1 MKKKLALVL
10 APLLAM
16 GMLVGCGGN
25 TTNTSATAGQEVTQG
40 SDKSQEAE
48 AATEE
53 VAKALVFAQGAEP
66 RGLDPAYVD
75 DGESSKVIVNVYE
88 GLLAYAKDST
98 EVEPCLAESWGIS
111 EDGLTYTFKLRQGV
125 KFHDGTDFNAE
136 AVKYNIDRQLPPLRQ
151 EDMPYASFVYADVKD
166 VEVID
171 EFTVQIN
178 LTKKNTA
185 FLANLAM
192 SLAAPIVSPAALEAN
207 DGNCNQNPVGTG
219 PYKFV
224 EWNAS
229 EDIVLVRNDEYWG
242 EPAKTE
248 NIVFKF
254 IPDNSARIVA
264 LKSGEVDMID
274 GIDSTGVE
282 QIKADGNEV
291 YNLPGMNL
299 NYLAYN
305 TTRTPFDNVAVRT
318 ALSKAVN
325 VPELVSALYG
335 EYADVATTILPSFI
349 PGYSADVKQ
358 AQYNPEE
365 AKAELAAAGFTGP
378 IKMIVYNNPRPYNAR
393 NKALAESIQS
403 YWNKIGVEVTIE
415 DYDWTTY
422 KDKVIA
428 GDYDVCFYGWVG
440 DNGDPDNFLNL
451 LCDQTPSMNVSRF
464 NDETYNAMIAKGT
477 STDNG
482 AERNAV
488 YAEAEQYIADLA
500 VWLPISH
507 ANNLSAYSPAVQN
520 YSYHPTGN
528 IFFKEMYKA
537 VK

>member
-1 MKKKLALVL
+1 MKKKLALVI
-10 APLLAM
+10 APLLAVT
-16 GMLVGCGGN
+16 MLVGCGGN
-25 TTNTSATAGQEVTQG
+25 SSSQAG
-40 SDKSQEAE
+40 DKPAASAE
-48 AATEE
+48 AGTAADANIADT
-53 VAKALVFAQGAEP
+53 LVFAQGAEP
-66 RGLDPAYVD
+66 RGLDPAFVD

-98 EVEPCLAESWGIS
+98 ELEPCLAESWEVS
-111 EDGLTYTFKLRQGV
+111 EDGLSYTFKLRQGV

-136 AVKYNIDRQLPPLRQ
+136 AVKVNIDRQLPPQRL

-166 VEVID
+166 VVVVD
-171 EFTVQIN
+171 DYTVQIN

-192 SLAAPIVSPAALEAN
+192 SLAAPIASPTALEAN
-207 DGNCNQNPVGTG
+207 GGNLNESPVGTG

-224 EWNAS
+224 EWNPS
-229 EDIVLVRNDEYWG
+229 EDIVLTRNDEYWR
-242 EPAKTE
+242 EPAKTK

-274 GIDSTGVE
+274 GIDSTGVD
-282 QIKADGNEV
+282 QIKADGNEL
-291 YNLPGMNL
+291 YNVSGMNI
-299 NYLAYN
+299 NYMAYN
-305 TTRTPFDNVAVRT
+305 TTRAPFDNVAVRT

-325 VPELVSALYG
+325 VPELVTALYG
-335 EYADVATTILPSFI
+335 DYAELATTILPTFM

-358 AQYNPEE
+358 VEYDPEA
-365 AKAELAAAGFTGP
+365 AKAELAAAGFNQP

-403 YWNKIGVEVTIE
+403 YWSKVGVEVTIE

-428 GDYDVCFYGWVG
+428 GDYDVCFYGWIG

-451 LCDQTPSMNVSRF
+451 LCDQSPAMNVAKL
-464 NDETYNAMIAKGT
+464 NDAKLQAMIAEGT
-477 STDNG
+477 STEKGD
-482 AERNAV
+482 ARNAI
-488 YAEAEQYIADLA
+488 YTEAEKYIASLA

-507 ANNLSAYSPAVQN
+507 ANSLSAYSPAVQN

-528 IFFKEMYKA
+528 IFFREMYKN
-537 VK
+537 K

>member
-1 MKKKLALVL
+1 MKKKLALVIAPIL
-10 APLLAM
+10 ALS
-16 GMLVGCGGN
+16 MLVGCGSKE
-25 TTNTSATAGQEVTQG
+25 TTSSTST
-40 SDKSQEAE
+40 EAVE
-48 AATEE
+48 KTESGEE
-53 VAKALVFAQGAEP
+53 VADTLVFAQGAEP

-98 EVEPCLAESWGIS
+98 ELEPCLAESWEIS
-111 EDGLTYTFKLRQGV
+111 EDGLNYTFKLRQGV

-136 AVKYNIDRQLPPLRQ
+136 AVKINIDRQLPPQRT

-166 VEVID
+166 VEVVD
-171 EFTVQIN
+171 DYTVKIN

-207 DGNCNQNPVGTG
+207 NGNVNQSPVGTG

-224 EWNAS
+224 AWSPS
-229 EDIVLVRNDEYWG
+229 EDIVIERNEDYWG
-242 EPAKTE
+242 EKAKTK

-274 GIDSTGVE
+274 GIDSTGVD

-291 YNLPGMNL
+291 YNLSGMNI

-305 TTRTPFDNVAVRT
+305 TTRAPFDDVKVRT

-325 VPELVSALYG
+325 VPELVTALYG
-335 EYADVATTILPSFI
+335 EYAETATTILPTFM
-349 PGYSADVKQ
+349 PGYSKDVKQ
-358 AQYNPEE
+358 VEYNPEA
-365 AKAELAAAGFTGP
+365 AKAELESAGFTGP
-378 IKMIVYNNPRPYNAR
+378 VKMIVYNNPRPYNAR
-393 NKALAESIQS
+393 NKALAESIQA
-403 YWNKIGVEVTIE
+403 YWSKIGVEATIE

-422 KDKVIA
+422 KDKVVA

-451 LCDQTPSMNVSRF
+451 LCDQNVSMNVSRL
-464 NDETYNAMIAKGT
+464 NDAAYNEIIAEGT
-477 STDNG
+477 STEKG
-482 AERNAV
+482 PERDAV
-488 YAEAEQYIADLA
+488 YAKAEQYIADLA

-528 IFFKEMYKA
+528 IFFKDMYKA
-537 VK
+537 K

>member
-1 MKKKLALVL
+1 MKKKLALVI
-10 APLLAM
+10 APLLAVS
-16 GMLVGCGGN
+16 MLVGCGSKGAS
-25 TTNTSATAGQEVTQG
+25 TSATTSTQAGAA
-40 SDKSQEAE
+40 AE
-48 AATEE
+48 DAG
-53 VAKALVFAQGAEP
+53 VAETLVFAQGAEP
-66 RGLDPAYVD
+66 RGLDPAFVD

-88 GLLAYAKDST
+88 GLLEYEKDST
-98 EVEPCLAESWGIS
+98 EVLPCLAESWEIS
-111 EDGLTYTFKLRQGV
+111 EDGLSYTFKLKQGV
-125 KFHDGTDFNAE
+125 KFHDGTDFNAD
-136 AVKYNIDRQLPPLRQ
+136 AVKVNIDRQLPPLRQ
-151 EDMPYASFVYADVKD
+151 EDMPYASFVFADVKD
-166 VEVID
+166 VVVED
-171 EFTVQIN
+171 EYTVTIN

-192 SLAAPIVSPAALEAN
+192 SLAAPMVSPTALEAN

-224 EWNAS
+224 EWNPS
-229 EDIVLVRNDEYWG
+229 EDIILTRNDEYWG
-242 EPAKTE
+242 DAAKTK

-291 YNLPGMNL
+291 YNLSGMNI

-305 TTRTPFDNVAVRT
+305 VARASFDDVKVRT

-325 VPELVSALYG
+325 VPELVTALYG
-335 EYADVATTILPSFI
+335 DYAEVATTILPSFI
-349 PGYSADVKQ
+349 PGYSTDVKQ
-358 AQYNPEE
+358 VAYDPEA

-393 NKALAESIQS
+393 NKALAESIQA
-403 YWNKIGVEVTIE
+403 YWGKVGVEVTIE

-422 KDKVIA
+422 KDKTIA
-428 GDYDVCFYGWVG
+428 GDYDVCFYGWIG

-451 LCDQTPSMNVSRF
+451 LVDQNPSMNVARV
-464 NDETYNAMIAKGT
+464 NDAKLKEMIAKGT
-477 STDNG
+477 DTEKG
-482 AERNAV
+482 PERDAI

-537 VK
+537 K

>member
-1 MKKKLALVL
+1 MKKKLALVI
-10 APLLAM
+10 APLLAVS
-16 GMLVGCGGN
+16 MLVGCGSK
-25 TTNTSATAGQEVTQG
+25 TTDTSGT
-40 SDKSQEAE
+40 
-48 AATEE
+48 AATEAGA
-53 VAKALVFAQGAEP
+53 VAEDAGVAETLVFAQGAEP
-66 RGLDPAYVD
+66 RGLDPAFVD

-88 GLLAYAKDST
+88 GLLAYEKDST
-98 EVEPCLAESWGIS
+98 EVVPCLAESWEIS
-111 EDGLTYTFKLRQGV
+111 EDGLSYTFKLRQGV
-125 KFHDGTDFNAE
+125 KFHDGTDFNAD
-136 AVKYNIDRQLPPLRQ
+136 AVKFNIDRQLPPLRQ
-151 EDMPYASFVYADVKD
+151 EDMPYASFVFADVKD
-166 VEVID
+166 VVVVD
-171 EFTVQIN
+171 EYTVTIN

-192 SLAAPIVSPAALEAN
+192 SLAAPMVSPTALEAN
-207 DGNCNQNPVGTG
+207 NGNVNQNPVGTG

-224 EWNAS
+224 EWNPS
-229 EDIVLVRNDEYWG
+229 EDIILTRNDEYWG
-242 EPAKTE
+242 DAAKTK

-291 YNLPGMNL
+291 YNISGMNI

-305 TTRTPFDNVAVRT
+305 TTRSPFDDVKVRT

-325 VPELVSALYG
+325 VPELVTALYG
-335 EYADVATTILPSFI
+335 EYAEVATTILPSFI

-358 AQYNPEE
+358 AAYDPEA
-365 AKAELAAAGFTGP
+365 AKAELAAVGFTGP

-393 NKALAESIQS
+393 NKALAESIQA
-403 YWNKIGVEVTIE
+403 YWGKVGVDVVIE

-428 GDYDVCFYGWVG
+428 GDYDVCFYGWIG

-451 LCDQTPSMNVSRF
+451 LVDQNPSMNVAKV
-464 NDETYNAMIAKGT
+464 NDAKLQEMIAKGT
-477 STDNG
+477 STEKGVD
-482 AERNAV
+482 RDMI
-488 YAEAEQYIADLA
+488 YAQAEQYIADLA

-507 ANNLSAYSPAVQN
+507 ANNLSAYAPAVQN
-520 YSYHPTGN
+520 YYYHPTGN

-537 VK
+537 K

>member
-1 MKKKLALVL
+1 MKRKLALVA
-10 APLLAM
+10 APLLALS
-16 GMLVGCGGN
+16 MLAGCGSGGDS
-25 TTNTSATAGQEVTQG
+25 TQTATQ
-40 SDKSQEAE
+40 SSSS
-48 AATEE
+48 AATESSTTE
-53 VAKALVFAQGAEP
+53 TTGDAAVADSLVFAQGAEP

-88 GLLAYAKDST
+88 GLLAYDDDST
-98 EVEPCLAESWGIS
+98 ELKPCLAESWEVS
-111 EDGLTYTFKLRQGV
+111 EDGLSYTFALRQGV
-125 KFHDGTDFNAE
+125 KFHDGTDFNAD

-166 VEVID
+166 VEVVD
-171 EFTVQIN
+171 EYTVRIN

-185 FLANLAM
+185 FLSNLAM
-192 SLAAPIVSPAALEAN
+192 SLAAPIVSPAAIEEN
-207 DGNCNQNPVGTG
+207 NGNCNQSPVGTG

-224 EWNAS
+224 EWNPS
-229 EDIVLVRNDEYWG
+229 EDIILTRNDEYWD
-242 EPAKTE
+242 EPAKTK

-274 GIDSTGVE
+274 GIDSTGVD

-291 YNLPGMNL
+291 YNLPGMNI
-299 NYLAYN
+299 NYMAYN
-305 TTRTPFDNVAVRT
+305 TTRAPFDDVKVRA

-325 VPELVSALYG
+325 VPELVTALYG
-335 EYADVATTILPSFI
+335 EYAEAATTILPSFI

-358 AQYNPEE
+358 VAYDADA
-365 AKAELAAAGFTGP
+365 AKAELEAAGFTGP

-403 YWNKIGVEVTIE
+403 YWSKVGVEVTIE

-428 GDYDVCFYGWVG
+428 GDYDVCFYGWIG

-451 LCDQTPSMNVSRF
+451 LCDQNPSMNVARLNDPVF
-464 NDETYNAMIAKGT
+464 NEMIAEGT
-477 STDNG
+477 STEKG
-482 AERNAV
+482 AERDKL
-488 YAEAEQYIADLA
+488 YADAEQYLADLA

-507 ANNLSAYSPAVQN
+507 ANNLSAYTPAVQN

-528 IFFKEMYKA
+528 IFFKKMYKA
-537 VK
+537 A

>member
-1 MKKKLALVL
+1 MKKKLALVI

-16 GMLVGCGGN
+16 SMLIGCGSKVVD
-25 TTNTSATAGQEVTQG
+25 TSQAAST
-40 SDKSQEAE
+40 EA
-48 AATEE
+48 
-53 VAKALVFAQGAEP
+53 VAETLVFAQGAEP
-66 RGLDPAYVD
+66 RGLDPALVD
-75 DGESSKVIVNVYE
+75 DGESSKVIVNIYE

-98 EVEPCLAESWGIS
+98 EVMPSLAESWEIS
-111 EDGLTYTFKLRQGV
+111 EDGLSYTFKLREGV

-136 AVKYNIDRQLPPLRQ
+136 AVKFNIDRQLPPQRQ
-151 EDMPYASFVYADVKD
+151 EDMPYASFVFADVKD
-166 VEVID
+166 VAVVD
-171 EFTVQIN
+171 EHTVQIN
-178 LTKKNTA
+178 LIKKNTA

-192 SLAAPIVSPAALEAN
+192 SMAAPIVSPAALEAN

-224 EWNAS
+224 EWNPS
-229 EDIVLVRNDEYWG
+229 EDIILTRNDEYWG
-242 EPAKTE
+242 EVAKTK

-291 YNLPGMNL
+291 YNLSGMNI

-305 TTRTPFDNVAVRT
+305 VARARFDDVKVRT

-325 VPELVSALYG
+325 VPELVTALYG
-335 EYADVATTILPSFI
+335 EYAEVATTILPSFI
-349 PGYSADVKQ
+349 PGYSKEVKQ
-358 AQYNPEE
+358 VAYDPEA
-365 AKAELAAAGFTGP
+365 AKAGLQAAGFTGP

-403 YWNKIGVEVTIE
+403 YWSKVGVEVIIE

-428 GDYDVCFYGWVG
+428 GDYDVCFYGWIG

-451 LCDQTPSMNVSRF
+451 LCDQNPAMNVSKL
-464 NDETYNAMIAKGT
+464 NDAKLQEMVATGT
-477 STDNG
+477 STEKGEGRD
-482 AERNAV
+482 AI

-507 ANNLSAYSPAVQN
+507 ANNLSAYAPTVQN

-528 IFFKEMYKA
+528 IFLKEMYKA
-537 VK
+537 K

>member
-1 MKKKLALVL
+1 MKKKLALVI
-10 APLLAM
+10 APLLAVT
-16 GMLVGCGGN
+16 MLVGCGGN
-25 TTNTSATAGQEVTQG
+25 SSSQAG
-40 SDKSQEAE
+40 DKPAASAE
-48 AATEE
+48 AGTAADANIADT
-53 VAKALVFAQGAEP
+53 LVFAQGAEP
-66 RGLDPAYVD
+66 RGLDPAFVD

-98 EVEPCLAESWGIS
+98 ELEPCLAESWEVS
-111 EDGLTYTFKLRQGV
+111 EDGLSYTFKLRQGV
-125 KFHDGTDFNAE
+125 KFHDGTDFNAD
-136 AVKYNIDRQLPPLRQ
+136 AVKVNIDRQLPPQRQ

-166 VEVID
+166 VVVVD
-171 EFTVQIN
+171 EYTVQIN

-192 SLAAPIVSPAALEAN
+192 SLAAPIASPTALEAN
-207 DGNCNQNPVGTG
+207 GGNLNESPVGTG

-224 EWNAS
+224 EWNPS
-229 EDIVLVRNDEYWG
+229 EDIILTRNDEYWR
-242 EPAKTE
+242 EPAKTK

-274 GIDSTGVE
+274 GIDSTGVD
-282 QIKADGNEV
+282 QIKADGNEL
-291 YNLPGMNL
+291 YNVSGMNI
-299 NYLAYN
+299 NYMAYN
-305 TTRTPFDNVAVRT
+305 TTRAPFDNVAVRT

-325 VPELVSALYG
+325 VPELVTALYG
-335 EYADVATTILPSFI
+335 DYAELATTILPTFM

-358 AQYNPEE
+358 VEYDPEA
-365 AKAELAAAGFTGP
+365 AKAELAAAGFNQP

-403 YWNKIGVEVTIE
+403 YWSKVGVEVTIE

-422 KDKVIA
+422 KDKVVA
-428 GDYDVCFYGWVG
+428 GDYDVCFYGWIG

-451 LCDQTPSMNVSRF
+451 LCDQSPAMNVAKL
-464 NDETYNAMIAKGT
+464 NDEKLNAMIAEGT
-477 STDNG
+477 STEKGD
-482 AERNAV
+482 ARNAI
-488 YAEAEQYIADLA
+488 YTEAEKYIAGLA

-507 ANNLSAYSPAVQN
+507 ANSLSAYSPAVQN

-528 IFFKEMYKA
+528 IFFREMYKN
-537 VK
+537 K

>member
-1 MKKKLALVL
+1 MKKKLALVI
-10 APLLAM
+10 APILAM
-16 GMLVGCGGN
+16 SMLVGCGSK
-25 TTNTSATAGQEVTQG
+25 TTDTSGT
-40 SDKSQEAE
+40 
-48 AATEE
+48 AATETGAVTE
-53 VAKALVFAQGAEP
+53 DASVAETLVFAQGAEP
-66 RGLDPAYVD
+66 RGLDPAFVD

-88 GLLAYAKDST
+88 GLLSYAKDST
-98 EVEPCLAESWGIS
+98 EVEPCLAESWEIS
-111 EDGLTYTFKLRQGV
+111 EDGLSYTFKLRQGV
-125 KFHDGTDFNAE
+125 KFHDGTDFNAD
-136 AVKYNIDRQLPPLRQ
+136 AVKFNIDRQLPPLRQ
-151 EDMPYASFVYADVKD
+151 EDMPYASFVFADVND
-166 VEVID
+166 VVVVD
-171 EFTVQIN
+171 EYTVQIN

-192 SLAAPIVSPAALEAN
+192 SLAAPMVSPTALEAN
-207 DGNCNQNPVGTG
+207 DGNVNQNPVGTG

-224 EWNAS
+224 EWNPS
-229 EDIVLVRNDEYWG
+229 EDIILTRNDEYWR
-242 EPAKTE
+242 ESAKTK

-291 YNLPGMNL
+291 YSLSGMNI

-305 TTRTPFDNVAVRT
+305 TTRAPFDDVKVRT

-325 VPELVSALYG
+325 VPELVTALYG
-335 EYADVATTILPSFI
+335 EYAEVATTILPSFV

-358 AQYNPEE
+358 AAYDPEA

-393 NKALAESIQS
+393 NKALAESIQA
-403 YWNKIGVEVTIE
+403 YWGKVGVEVTIE

-428 GDYDVCFYGWVG
+428 GDYDVCFYGWIG

-451 LCDQTPSMNVSRF
+451 LVDQNPSMNVAKL
-464 NDETYNAMIAKGT
+464 NDAKLQEMIATGT
-477 STDNG
+477 ATEKG
-482 AERNAV
+482 AERDAI
-488 YAEAEQYIADLA
+488 YAGAEQYIADLA

-507 ANNLSAYSPAVQN
+507 ANNLSAYAPAVQN
-520 YSYHPTGN
+520 YYYHPTGN

-537 VK
+537 K

>member
-1 MKKKLALVL
+1 MKKKLALVI
-10 APLLAM
+10 APLLALS
-16 GMLVGCGGN
+16 MLAGCGSKQASSSAG
-25 TTNTSATAGQEVTQG
+25 TETSSEASAQST
-40 SDKSQEAE
+40 SQDA
-48 AATEE
+48 E
-53 VAKALVFAQGAEP
+53 VADSLVFAQGAEP

-75 DGESSKVIVNVYE
+75 DGESSKVIVNIYE
-88 GLLAYAKDST
+88 GLLAYASDST
-98 EVEPCLAESWGIS
+98 ELEPCLAESWEVS
-111 EDGLTYTFKLRQGV
+111 EDGLSYTFALRQGV

-136 AVKYNIDRQLPPLRQ
+136 AVKYNIDRQLPPLQ
-151 EDMPYASFVYADVKD
+151 TEDMPYASFVFADVKD
-166 VEVID
+166 VEVVD
-171 EFTVQIN
+171 EYTVKIN

-192 SLAAPIVSPAALEAN
+192 SLAAPMVSPTALEEN
-207 DGNCNQNPVGTG
+207 GGNCNENPVGTG

-229 EDIVLVRNDEYWG
+229 EDIILTRNDDYWG
-242 EPAKTE
+242 EAAKTK

-291 YNLPGMNL
+291 YSLAGMNI

-305 TTRTPFDNVAVRT
+305 TSRAPFDDPALRT

-325 VPELVSALYG
+325 VPELVTALYG
-335 EYADVATTILPSFI
+335 EYAEAATTILPSFM
-349 PGYSADVKQ
+349 PGYSEEVKQ
-358 AQYNPEE
+358 VEYDPEA
-365 AKAELAAAGFTGP
+365 AKAELEALGFTGP

-393 NKALAESIQS
+393 SKALAESIQS
-403 YWNKIGVEVTIE
+403 YWSKVGVEVTIE

-422 KDKVIA
+422 KDKEIA

-451 LCDQTPSMNVSRF
+451 LADQNPSMNAARF
-464 NDETYNAMIAKGT
+464 NDEAYNAMIAEGT
-477 STDNG
+477 SLEKG
-482 AERNAV
+482 AERDAL
-488 YAEAEQYIADLA
+488 YAKAEQYIADLA

-528 IFFKEMYKA
+528 IFFKDMYKA
-537 VK
+537 K

>member
-1 MKKKLALVL
+1 MKKKLALVI
-10 APLLAM
+10 APLLAVS
-16 GMLVGCGGN
+16 MLVGCGSKGAS
-25 TTNTSATAGQEVTQG
+25 TSATAST
-40 SDKSQEAE
+40 EAE
-48 AATEE
+48 AAAEDAG
-53 VAKALVFAQGAEP
+53 VAETLVFAQGAEP
-66 RGLDPAYVD
+66 RGLDPAFVD

-88 GLLAYAKDST
+88 GLLAYEKDST
-98 EVEPCLAESWGIS
+98 EVVPCLAESWEIS
-111 EDGLTYTFKLRQGV
+111 EDGLSYTFKLRQGV
-125 KFHDGTDFNAE
+125 KFHDGTDFNAD
-136 AVKYNIDRQLPPLRQ
+136 AVKFNIDRQLPPLRQ
-151 EDMPYASFVYADVKD
+151 EDMPYASFVFADVKD
-166 VEVID
+166 VVVVD
-171 EFTVQIN
+171 EYTVTIN

-192 SLAAPIVSPAALEAN
+192 SLAAPMVSPTALEAN
-207 DGNCNQNPVGTG
+207 DGNVNQNPVGTG

-224 EWNAS
+224 EWNPS
-229 EDIVLVRNDEYWG
+229 EDIILTRNDEYWG
-242 EPAKTE
+242 DAAKTK

-291 YNLPGMNL
+291 YNLSGMNI

-305 TTRTPFDNVAVRT
+305 TTRAPFDDVKVRT

-335 EYADVATTILPSFI
+335 EYAEVATTILPSFI

-358 AQYNPEE
+358 AAYDPEA

-393 NKALAESIQS
+393 NKALAESIQA
-403 YWNKIGVEVTIE
+403 YWGKVGVEVTIE

-428 GDYDVCFYGWVG
+428 GDYDVCFYGWIG

-451 LCDQTPSMNVSRF
+451 LVDQNPSMNVAKL
-464 NDETYNAMIAKGT
+464 NDAKLQEMIAAGTATEKGV
-477 STDNG
+477 D
-482 AERNAV
+482 RDII
-488 YAEAEQYIADLA
+488 YAQAEQYIADLA

-507 ANNLSAYSPAVQN
+507 ANNLSAYAPTVQN

-537 VK
+537 N